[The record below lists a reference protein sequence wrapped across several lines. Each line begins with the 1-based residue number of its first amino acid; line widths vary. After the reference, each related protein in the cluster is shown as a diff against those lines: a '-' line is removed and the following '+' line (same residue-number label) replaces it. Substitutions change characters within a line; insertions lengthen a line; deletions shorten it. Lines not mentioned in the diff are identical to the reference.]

1 MQSWKIALRRK
12 RRLIKIIIFTVI
24 ALMIGT
30 LPYVD
35 NFAHIGAIVFG
46 LPLSI
51 VFVPYITFGFVF
63 IDPNILLCFMLSYQV
78 LFRRDNDGK

>member
-12 RRLIKIIIFTVI
+12 RRLIKLMVVLVI

-35 NFAHIGAIVFG
+35 NFAHIGAFLFG

-51 VFVPYITFGFVF
+51 IFVPYITFGYAWFTVGT
-63 IDPNILLCFMLSYQV
+63 L
-78 LFRRDNDGK
+78 